1 LLDDYSAYLQ
11 QTGNKVAKRD
21 AGPRIQVWR
30 DARDAYDHILRMAQP
45 LDWETEPEA
54 RALAA
59 ASPAARRM
67 VDNVAFVRRYLA
79 EELKDAKLVH
89 QLAQYILF
97 RCEFAV
103 SITSDQGL
111 AVQVFRSQTGRGKV
125 CAALFVAFASAE
137 MMTHCAPPAWL
148 ASRTCS
154 RATF

>member
-1 LLDDYSAYLQ
+1 MLLHHVLDDYSAYLQ

-21 AGPRIQVWR
+21 AGPRIHVWR
-30 DARDAYDHILRMAQP
+30 DARDAYEHILRTAGP

-59 ASPAARRM
+59 TSPAARRM

-125 CAALFVAFASAE
+125 CAGSASLTHSVRLGVACKPS
-137 MMTHCAPPAWL
+137 CL
-148 ASRTCS
+148 CV
-154 RATF
+154 